1 MYFGRE
7 GQKVRKVFS
16 LKKIT
21 KEMAISIISEVH
33 HIRKRKDNNSFV
45 KVLNDIPAEKTKIY
59 REVFS
64 TDKQDI

>member
-21 KEMAISIISEVH
+21 KEMVISIISEVH